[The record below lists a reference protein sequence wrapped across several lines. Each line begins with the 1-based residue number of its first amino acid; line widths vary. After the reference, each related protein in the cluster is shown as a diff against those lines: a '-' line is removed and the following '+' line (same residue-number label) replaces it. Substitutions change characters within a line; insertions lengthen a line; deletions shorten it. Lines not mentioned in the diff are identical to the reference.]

1 MRALDRKLFRDLR
14 LMRGQVIA
22 IALVVASGVATVVTT
37 RIAYESLVIS
47 QADYYGRYRFADVFA
62 QLKRAPETLRA
73 RIEAIP
79 GVVSVETRIIAEVT
93 LDVPGLPEPATGRL
107 VSLPEARPPLLNAVH
122 LRRGRSIEPG
132 QRDEVIASEAFA
144 EANDLEVGDRVGA
157 VLNGHWT
164 QLRIVGI
171 GLSPEYIFEIR
182 GGDLFP
188 DPKHFG
194 VLWMSRTDL
203 GPPFEMEGAFNDVS
217 LRLARDA
224 HEEEV
229 IERLDAILERY
240 GGLGAFGRDAQI
252 SHRFISDEIKQNRVF
267 GIVIPVIFLGVA
279 AFLLNIVLSRLVATQ
294 RDQIAVLK
302 AFGYTHG
309 AIAVHFLKFSFVA
322 VLLGSILGT
331 ALGLWFG
338 AQVLDLYR
346 QVYRIPMLRFHP
358 GISVVAIAI
367 GVSAV
372 AALLGALGAVQ
383 RALALTPAEA
393 MRPAPPARFRPGWV
407 ERAGLVARLPTA
419 GRMIWRNIAR
429 RPARAVLS
437 TLGIALAVNI
447 LVVGHFFTVA
457 ITHMGDIQFRT
468 VQREDIT
475 VMFHDPRAARV
486 RHAIASLPGV
496 LRSEPFRVVP
506 ANLRFEHSS
515 RRVPLFG
522 LEREGELR
530 RVVGQDMRAVEIP
543 PDGVLLT
550 ELLAQRLGVLPGQR
564 ITIEVLEGARP
575 VRTVRVAATV
585 DEVMGL
591 QAYMDVRALWQLL
604 RESGTVS
611 GAYLRVDDLA
621 AAGIQNKLKR
631 MPAVAGAT
639 TRLATLASFEN
650 TLAGSMGIFTMVIGI
665 FAGVIA
671 VAVIYNA
678 ARIALSERSRELASL
693 RVLGFTRAEVSWLLL
708 GEQAALTLLALPL
721 GFALGHRACQ
731 AFVLAYQWDLFRLP
745 LVVGQSTYLYAFG
758 VTAIAAVASAFVV
771 RRQLDG
777 IDLVGALKER
787 E

>member
-62 QLKRAPETLRA
+62 QLKRAPETLTG

-107 VSLPEARPPLLNAVH
+107 VSLPEARPPRLNAVH
-122 LRRGRSIEPG
+122 LRRGRHIE

-144 EANDLEVGDRVGA
+144 EANHLEVDDHVGA
-157 VLNGHWT
+157 VLNGRWT

-188 DPKHFG
+188 DPKRFG
-194 VLWMSRTDL
+194 VLWMSRADL

-252 SHRFISDEIKQNRVF
+252 SHQFISDEIKQNRVF
-267 GIVIPVIFLGVA
+267 GTVIPVIFLGVA
-279 AFLLNIVLSRLVATQ
+279 AFLLNIALSRLVATQ

-407 ERAGLVARLPTA
+407 ERTGLIARLPTA
-419 GRMIWRNIAR
+419 GRMIWRNITR

-437 TLGIALAVNI
+437 TLGIALAVSI

-457 ITHMGDIQFRT
+457 ITRMGDIQFRT

-721 GFALGHRACQ
+721 GFALGYRACQ
-731 AFVLAYQWDLFRLP
+731 GFVLAYQWDLFRIP
-745 LVVGQSTYLYAFG
+745 LVVGQATYLYAFG